1 MHTTTAPVSPLAPYG
16 ATLLR
21 LALGVLFLVH
31 ALIKLLVFTPAGT
44 AAFFESL
51 GLPGVLAYL
60 TIGAELVITTA
71 LLLGIYARWV
81 AWPASRCCWA
91 PSSPCTAPTASV
103 SPMPAAAGNTRRSG
117 HWRWWCC
124 SWSATASGPC
134 VRADRRLTLQPED
147 SMSRLPSLYISHGS
161 PMTAL
166 HPARSACAWPS
177 WRATC
182 RRRAPS

>member
-1 MHTTTAPVSPLAPYG
+1 MHTAPPPVSPLPPYG

-51 GLPGVLAYL
+51 GLPGALGYL

-81 AWPASRCCWA
+81 GLVGVPLLLGTIVTVHGANGFGFANAGGGWEYPAFWALALVVLFLVGDGKWTLRSR
-91 PSSPCTAPTASV
+91 
-103 SPMPAAAGNTRRSG
+103 
-117 HWRWWCC
+117 
-124 SWSATASGPC
+124 
-134 VRADRRLTLQPED
+134 
-147 SMSRLPSLYISHGS
+147 
-161 PMTAL
+161 
-166 HPARSACAWPS
+166 
-177 WRATC
+177 
-182 RRRAPS
+182 

>member
-1 MHTTTAPVSPLAPYG
+1 MHTATAPVSPLAPYG

-31 ALIKLLVFTPAGT
+31 ALTKLLVFTPVGT

-81 AWPASRCCWA
+81 GLAGVPLLLGPIVTVHGANGFGFANAGGGWEYPAFWALALVVLFLVGDGKWTLRSR
-91 PSSPCTAPTASV
+91 
-103 SPMPAAAGNTRRSG
+103 
-117 HWRWWCC
+117 
-124 SWSATASGPC
+124 
-134 VRADRRLTLQPED
+134 
-147 SMSRLPSLYISHGS
+147 
-161 PMTAL
+161 
-166 HPARSACAWPS
+166 
-177 WRATC
+177 
-182 RRRAPS
+182 